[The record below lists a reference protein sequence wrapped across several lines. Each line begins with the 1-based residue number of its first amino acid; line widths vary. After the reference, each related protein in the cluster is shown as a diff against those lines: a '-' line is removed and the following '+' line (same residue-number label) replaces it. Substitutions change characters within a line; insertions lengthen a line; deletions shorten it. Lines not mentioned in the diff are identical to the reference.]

1 MEPKI
6 PKFEKRHFEYIA
18 LIFLC
23 LDQVGSQLIKAEF
36 GDKKELQDNWQTVQK
51 IFIQIFADQLEPT
64 NPNFNKEMFMEAC
77 KYAERT

>member
-1 MEPKI
+1 METKI

-23 LDQVGSQLIKAEF
+23 LDVVGSELIKNEF
-36 GDKKELQDNWQTVQK
+36 TDDKQLQDNWKTVQK

-64 NPNFNKEMFMEAC
+64 NPNFNKEIFMEAC
-77 KYAERT
+77 KYDERT